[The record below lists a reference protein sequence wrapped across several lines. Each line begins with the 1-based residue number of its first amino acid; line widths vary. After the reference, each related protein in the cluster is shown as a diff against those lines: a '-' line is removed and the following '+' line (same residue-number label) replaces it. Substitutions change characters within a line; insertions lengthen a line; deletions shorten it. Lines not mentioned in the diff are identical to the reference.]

1 MRAGRLVGARLQP
14 DERWQRLYLIRR
26 QLQVAVGEENYSR
39 AVELRNVITDL
50 RETLP
55 PAQQFL
61 VQKLQELE
69 LGSSQEQEES
79 LKAIGKVG
87 GMDIL
92 GEVAEYLKFP
102 HLEKAAQ
109 MALFEIWHRPP
120 TSDPAI
126 EELMTEGCKLLLTPP
141 KVPAVLPQGGTH
153 LVEAEK
159 IFSQIIHLDPAFA
172 EGWNKR
178 ATCRF
183 HLASYQDSIHDCN
196 ITVGLNGYHF
206 GAMVGQG
213 MCHMKLREYRPAASS
228 FQRALSV
235 HPGLSHI
242 RGYIEFLEKGAEEQE
257 KGAEEQEKDL

>member
-1 MRAGRLVGARLQP
+1 LHL
-14 DERWQRLYLIRR
+14 LTSR
-26 QLQVAVGEENYSR
+26 QLQVAVAEEDYSQ
-39 AVELRNVITDL
+39 AVELRNIFTDL
-50 RETLP
+50 REALP

-61 VQKLQELE
+61 VQKLLELE
-69 LGSSQEQEES
+69 LGTAAEQEES
-79 LKAIGKVG
+79 LKAIGQVG

-102 HLEKAAQ
+102 HLEKAAS
-109 MALFEIWHRPP
+109 MALYEIWHRPP

-126 EELMTEGCKLLLTPP
+126 AELMTEGCKLLLAPP
-141 KVPAVLPQGGTH
+141 QQPTIVPLPQGAGK

-183 HLASYQDSIHDCN
+183 YLGSYQDSIHDCT

-228 FQRALSV
+228 FQRALSI

-242 RGYIEFLEKGAEEQE
+242 RSYVQVLEKGADEQE
-257 KGAEEQEKDL
+257 KGL

>member
-1 MRAGRLVGARLQP
+1 MVRAGKLVGARPKP
-14 DERWQRLYLIRR
+14 DERWKSLSLLRR

-39 AVELRNVITDL
+39 AVELRDIITDL
-50 RETLP
+50 REALP

-69 LGSSQEQEES
+69 MGSGSEQEES
-79 LKAIGKVG
+79 LKAIGQVG

-92 GEVAEYLKFP
+92 GEVAEYLKYP
-102 HLEKAAQ
+102 HLERAAQ
-109 MALFEIWHRPP
+109 MALLEIWHRPP

-126 EELMTEGCKLLLTPP
+126 SELMTEGCKLLLQPAKPQTPDP
-141 KVPAVLPQGGTH
+141 IIPQQAGH

-183 HLASYQDSIHDCN
+183 WLGSYQDSIHDCN

-228 FQRALSV
+228 FQRALSI
-235 HPGLSHI
+235 HPGLTHI
-242 RGYIEFLEKGAEEQE
+242 RGYVEVLEEGA
-257 KGAEEQEKDL
+257 KEQEKDS